1 MLLKT
6 MLAVSALLVTL
17 PAAYPSAEAGA
28 ADCPWCQAKPP
39 SKPVIFACQNRPRSK
54 CEWSI
59 GQQYLSIGFFAEA
72 KEHCGKALQAQASI
86 DSQRHA
92 RFASRLTYIAQLIDD
107 KDLDKAESELK
118 ALRAYEADEDKKFGP
133 LKDEDVRWLDSVAG
147 RLASESVWPWDIK
160 QFDSHFL
167 KLPPGVARQIW
178 RIQAFLGFLIA
189 AFAAFWIARWICW
202 LLVFARIVLWNS
214 VRWMVIM
221 VEDDGKRLAV
231 GALMD
236 ALNVTH
242 NPLFQQ
248 LETSSFLA
256 APPSITSHR
265 SAPSSPR
272 GPSFAVWRDFRINVK
287 QFNTNGSLTA
297 VRPHISRLF
306 EEMSAET
313 FIRHKFKQAAAFEE
327 ISVKLGPIEANLGAL
342 YRLCI
347 RWWTKGWPTVA
358 GSVAFDTVG
367 EKSFAYV
374 RLVANHRMPHIAWQ
388 SNKYPNDPEP
398 SLLIDGEGTLAV
410 YASTETDQVSD
421 AVALS
426 SQRAAFRL
434 LFRLV
439 KRPAEPN
446 LAIAASSYRQGVR
459 LLNDVL

>member
-1 MLLKT
+1 

-72 KEHCGKALQAQASI
+72 KEHCGKALQIAHSFAPARSCLEQAQASI

-189 AFAAFWIARWICW
+189 AFAAFWIARWICQDC
-202 LLVFARIVLWNS
+202 LVELRPLDGDHGGRRWEETCGWGLNGCTQRDSQSAVSATGDLIVSCRASFDHKPQVRTVKPQRPIFRGLARLSNQRQAIQY
-214 VRWMVIM
+214 
-221 VEDDGKRLAV
+221 KR
-231 GALMD
+231 
-236 ALNVTH
+236 
-242 NPLFQQ
+242 
-248 LETSSFLA
+248 
-256 APPSITSHR
+256 
-265 SAPSSPR
+265 
-272 GPSFAVWRDFRINVK
+272 
-287 QFNTNGSLTA
+287 
-297 VRPHISRLF
+297 
-306 EEMSAET
+306 
-313 FIRHKFKQAAAFEE
+313 
-327 ISVKLGPIEANLGAL
+327 
-342 YRLCI
+342 
-347 RWWTKGWPTVA
+347 
-358 GSVAFDTVG
+358 
-367 EKSFAYV
+367 
-374 RLVANHRMPHIAWQ
+374 
-388 SNKYPNDPEP
+388 
-398 SLLIDGEGTLAV
+398 
-410 YASTETDQVSD
+410 
-421 AVALS
+421 
-426 SQRAAFRL
+426 
-434 LFRLV
+434 
-439 KRPAEPN
+439 
-446 LAIAASSYRQGVR
+446 
-459 LLNDVL
+459 